1 MTTDSEDR
9 PVVVAGSPRTGT
21 TWIAS
26 VLALADGV
34 AWVNEPDNEW
44 PNSYALKA
52 KLPLGRFPSVLPEER
67 APRPYEVLWERSLSG
82 HRESP
87 RRQQV
92 AWKLD
97 RGERTMQELWRAM
110 CDHASPRVSPRLR
123 LLAWTAAP
131 PSTRVPGRV
140 VMVKTVH
147 APLAL
152 EWIAARF
159 HPRIV
164 VVQRHPLNV
173 LASWVELGW
182 GGSALDTNPRVL
194 ERFGRRWSLPELR
207 AGASPLHR
215 IAWEI
220 GLFTSA
226 LHGGAEDHPDW
237 IAASHEALCEG
248 TDAGFRDLFSQLGW
262 LWLPRAS
269 AFLDETN
276 RPGSGFTTFRV
287 ATEQPQSWRGRL
299 TAEQVREV
307 WSVLCRFGSPW
318 VERVARDVE

>member
-1 MTTDSEDR
+1 MTLEPADR
-9 PVVVAGSPRTGT
+9 PVLVAGAPRTGT

-26 VLALADGV
+26 VLAQAGDV
-34 AWVNEPDNEW
+34 AWINEPDNEW

-52 KLPLGRFPSVLPEER
+52 KLPVGRFPALVPEER
-67 APRPYEVLWERSLSG
+67 APRPYEVLWERALTG
-82 HRESP
+82 HRESA

-110 CDHASPRVSPRLR
+110 CDHASPRVTPRLR
-123 LLAWTAAP
+123 VLAWTAAA
-131 PSTRVPGRV
+131 PSTRVPGRI

-159 HPRIV
+159 RPRV
-164 VVQRHPLNV
+164 VVVLRHPLNV

-182 GGSALDTNPRVL
+182 GGSALDTNPRIL
-194 ERFGRRWSLPELR
+194 ERFGRRWTLPEL
-207 AGASPLHR
+207 APDASPLQR
-215 IAWEI
+215 IAWEV

-226 LHGGAEDHPDW
+226 LHGGAGEHPDW
-237 IAASHEALCEG
+237 LPASHESLCQDTE
-248 TDAGFRDLFSQLGW
+248 AGFHDLFARLGW
-262 LWLPRAS
+262 PWPSRAS
-269 AFLDETN
+269 AYVEETN
-276 RPGSGFTTFRV
+276 RPGTGFTTFRV
-287 ATEQPQSWRGRL
+287 AAEQPESWRRRL
-299 TAEQVREV
+299 SPEQIGEA

-318 VERVARDVE
+318 VERVGRDLE